1 MTNKDKIIYSFINN
15 IIEDEKASNINLLTK
30 KDISKLLK
38 RIEKTN
44 IKSLS
49 VTPLIDD
56 KVNTNCDLYIAL
68 DDIENSESDI
78 GIIKNLLS
86 QKIVIFTNF
95 NKDKR
100 TRYKEPDFEFEGIIE
115 SEGVLEIMQDG
126 YGFLRSSDYNYLS
139 SPDDIY
145 VSQSQIKL
153 FGLKTGDTCLGTIR
167 PPKDGEKY
175 LNYPQPSTQYS
186 YNN

>member
-15 IIEDEKASNINLLTK
+15 IIEDEKSSNINLLTK

-56 KVNTNCDLYIAL
+56 MVNTNCDLYIAL

-100 TRYKEPDFEFEGIIE
+100 TDEMMLK
-115 SEGVLEIMQDG
+115 L
-126 YGFLRSSDYNYLS
+126 GFQTELLDKSNKLKCFSYN
-139 SPDDIY
+139 
-145 VSQSQIKL
+145 
-153 FGLKTGDTCLGTIR
+153 LKT
-167 PPKDGEKY
+167 
-175 LNYPQPSTQYS
+175 
-186 YNN
+186 YNNKRSWNNPKGWANPENFDKFRW

>member
-1 MTNKDKIIYSFINN
+1 MTNKDKIIYSFISN
-15 IIEDEKASNINLLTK
+15 IIEDEKASNISLLTK

-49 VTPLIDD
+49 ITPLIDE
-56 KVNTNCDLYIAL
+56 KVDANCDLYIAL

-95 NKDKR
+95 NKDKG
-100 TRYKEPDFEFEGIIE
+100 TNEMMLK
-115 SEGVLEIMQDG
+115 L
-126 YGFLRSSDYNYLS
+126 GFQTELLDKNNKLKCFSYN
-139 SPDDIY
+139 
-145 VSQSQIKL
+145 
-153 FGLKTGDTCLGTIR
+153 LKT
-167 PPKDGEKY
+167 
-175 LNYPQPSTQYS
+175 
-186 YNN
+186 YNNKRSWNNPKGWANPENFDKFRW

>member
-15 IIEDEKASNINLLTK
+15 IIEDEKASNINLLTR

-49 VTPLIDD
+49 ITPLIDD
-56 KVNTNCDLYIAL
+56 KANANCDLYIAL

-100 TRYKEPDFEFEGIIE
+100 TDEMMLK
-115 SEGVLEIMQDG
+115 L
-126 YGFLRSSDYNYLS
+126 GFQTELLDKNNKLKCFSYN
-139 SPDDIY
+139 
-145 VSQSQIKL
+145 
-153 FGLKTGDTCLGTIR
+153 LKT
-167 PPKDGEKY
+167 
-175 LNYPQPSTQYS
+175 
-186 YNN
+186 YNNKRSWNNPKGWANPENFDKFRW